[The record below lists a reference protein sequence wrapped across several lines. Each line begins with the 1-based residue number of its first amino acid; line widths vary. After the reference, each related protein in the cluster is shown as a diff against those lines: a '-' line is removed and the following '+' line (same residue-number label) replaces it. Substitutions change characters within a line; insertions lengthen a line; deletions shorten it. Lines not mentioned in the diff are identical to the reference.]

1 MVQMSTRS
9 VVFVC
14 GLMASF
20 AVGGGCVVDGNGDD
34 GARGG
39 LHEDVSYKLNA
50 LEFGDATGTVRTYSD
65 NAKVSLKQNK
75 IRNQDFFTTLGTNG
89 RACIHC
95 HVPDEGWAITPANVQ
110 RRFTHPLDLTNPDC
124 LVDPTT
130 CAAVADPANAG
141 LDPIFRTNDG
151 ANSPLADVSTA
162 DARRAAYSMLLS
174 RGVIR
179 IGLPIPANA
188 EFALIAVDDP
198 YGYASAAQLS
208 LFRRPLPATN
218 LRLSPVGPPG
228 QNKKLPPPTPVLTT
242 VMWDGRESPPGTDI
256 IADLMD
262 QAQGATLGHAQA
274 IAGLTSTQ
282 TSSIVDFETGLHTAQ
297 SADNVAGDLTASGG
311 QGGPD
316 WLSGN
321 QPFYPGIND
330 VIAGDSQ
337 TGAPFNPDVFTIFVG
352 WSGSANPSE
361 AQIARGEALFNRK
374 PIAITGV
381 GGLNDKLGQR
391 VISGTCTTCHDSPNY
406 GHHSVPLA
414 INIGIADGARRT
426 PDLPLYTLQNLTTG
440 ETVQTTD
447 PGRALITGKW
457 ADIGKFKGPILRGL
471 AARAPYF
478 HNGMA
483 ATVNDVIDF
492 YDTRFAIGFTSD
504 EKADLAA
511 FLLAL

>member
-1 MVQMSTRS
+1 MVTRS
-9 VVFVC
+9 VF
-14 GLMASF
+14 F
-20 AVGGGCVVDGNGDD
+20 ACVSLVPALGTGCVLDGDRTFDQSED
-34 GARGG
+34 G
-39 LHEDVSYKLNA
+39 VSYKVNA
-50 LEFGDATGTVRTYSD
+50 LEFSNAAGTSRTYSD
-65 NAKVSLKQNK
+65 NAKTSLQQNK
-75 IRNQDFFTTLGTNG
+75 IRSQDFFSDLGTNG
-89 RACIHC
+89 RACVHC
-95 HVPDEGWAITPANVQ
+95 HLPGEGWTITPANVQ
-110 RRFTHPLDLTNPDC
+110 RRFTNPLDLTNPDC
-124 LVDPTT
+124 IVDATT
-130 CAAVADPANAG
+130 CAPVADPNNAG

-162 DARRAAYSMLLS
+162 DARRAAYSMLMS

-179 IGLPIPANA
+179 VGIGIPANA
-188 EFALIAVDDP
+188 EFELIAVDDP
-198 YGYASAAQLS
+198 YGYASAAELS

-218 LRLSPVGPPG
+218 LRLSPDL
-228 QNKKLPPPTPVLTT
+228 KKQPVPMPVLTT
-242 VMWDGRESPPGTDI
+242 VMWDGRETLPGHDI

-262 QAQGATLGHAQA
+262 QANGATLGHAQA
-274 IAGLTSTQ
+274 AAGLTDTQ
-282 TSSIVDFETGLHTAQ
+282 RSSIVDFETGMHTAQ
-297 SADNVAGDLTASGG
+297 SADNAAGVLNSVHG

-316 WLSGN
+316 WLSVN

-330 VIAGDSQ
+330 VIRGDSQ
-337 TGAPFNPDVFTIFVG
+337 TGAPFNPDVFTIYAA
-352 WSGSANPSE
+352 WDGSKDAAK
-361 AQIARGEALFNRK
+361 AQIARGEAIFNRK

-381 GGLNDKLGQR
+381 GGLNDALKLP
-391 VISGTCTTCHDSPNY
+391 VINGTCTTCHDSPNY
-406 GHHSVPLA
+406 GHHSVPLP

-426 PDLPLYTLQNLTTG
+426 PDLPLYTLRNLATG
-440 ETVQTTD
+440 DTVQTTD

-492 YDTRFAIGFTSD
+492 YDTRFAIGLTSS